1 MKKIENWETSE
12 LAAQCIIPR
21 LDVEKFFED
30 SEYKNEII
38 NLVKDGIGGF
48 CIFGGNCELAEKATS
63 YLQSIAEIPLI
74 FAADFENGLPMRLD
88 DGTSFPHAM
97 ALGIAND
104 TKVTEE
110 IAIAIAKEAKDIGV
124 RWNLAPVC
132 DINSNPKN
140 PIINI
145 RSFGQTSELV
155 ARHICAYIKGTQS
168 ETVASTA
175 KHFPGHGNTA
185 IDSHIELPII
195 DCSESELYEN
205 ELIPFQKAIKCG
217 VKSIMVGH
225 LLVKSI
231 DESKPA
237 SLSEKVIKLL
247 LREKLGYDGIVL
259 TDALDMKSV
268 VNKYSQ
274 DELILQAI
282 SAGNDI
288 LLMPENPASAIRI
301 VEQSIERSEE
311 LRQQVINSIRKIIS
325 LKRFC
330 GLIPGFARNETKL
343 NTWMKHT
350 NLALRAAI
358 KTIKSDIAESEL
370 PIDNSKQYAAF
381 SIIQNDNDMQA
392 ASRFFTM
399 LAQATESDC
408 DYGYLDTNISDEDIQ
423 KLVENIQNAEFLIF
437 AIFSRGRAYQ
447 GNIEISEKL
456 NTMLEKI
463 SNGRKKYIIIFGYP
477 YFERKLKCE
486 NIIYCYSDSFPS
498 IAAAIMKLTGR
509 ELPENY

>member
-1 MKKIENWETSE
+1 MKKIENWAANE

-21 LDVEKFFED
+21 LDIEKFSED

-38 NLVKDGIGGF
+38 KLVEKGIGGF
-48 CIFGGNCELAEKATS
+48 CIFGGNCELVEKTTS

-97 ALGIAND
+97 AIGIAND
-104 TKVTEE
+104 TKITEE
-110 IAIAIAKEAKDIGV
+110 ISIAIAKEAKDIGV
-124 RWNLAPVC
+124 HWNLAPVC

-145 RSFGQTSELV
+145 RSFGQTSEIV
-155 ARHICAYIKGTQS
+155 VQHIRTYIRGTQS
-168 ETVASTA
+168 EKVAATA
-175 KHFPGHGNTA
+175 KHFPGHGNTS

-195 DCSESELYEN
+195 DCSLSELYEN
-205 ELIPFQKAIKCG
+205 ELIPFQTAIKCN

-231 DESKPA
+231 DENKPA
-237 SLSEKVIKLL
+237 SLSEKVIKLYI
-247 LREKLGYDGIVL
+247 REKLGYDGIVL

-268 VNKYSQ
+268 SNKFSPN
-274 DELILQAI
+274 ELIMQAI

-288 LLMPENPASAIRI
+288 LLMPENPSVAISI
-301 VEQSIERSEE
+301 VAQAIEKSEE
-311 LRQQVINSIRKIIS
+311 LREQVINSVRKIHS

-330 GLIPGFARNETKL
+330 GLIPSFARNETKL

-358 KTIKSDIAESEL
+358 KTIKSNIAESEL

-381 SIIQNDNDMQA
+381 SIIQNDYDMQA

-399 LAQATESDC
+399 LAQATENDC
-408 DYGYLDTNISDEDIQ
+408 DYGYLDTNISDDDIQ

-437 AIFSRGRAYQ
+437 AIFSKGRAYQ
-447 GNIEISEKL
+447 GDIEISEKL
-456 NTMLEKI
+456 NTIIEKV
-463 SNGRKKYIIIFGYP
+463 SNGRKKYVIIFGYP
-477 YFERKLKCE
+477 YFARELECK